1 MAISTNTRKEAI
13 ATHQG
18 IILRTEGKEDKIA
31 TEKSKIDAEAE
42 ELKKDSKAFVSRFRN
57 NGLKK
62 SITEGENEEDIFG
75 NLITNRNY
83 ISLKAKFESDEDD
96 IGHRIYQYGHEQHRL
111 RDAELRDLEVCL
123 ELGEKEYRDEGII
136 AVDEFLNE
144 RNRIQVE
151 YLNFVNEATQGGG
164 GSEEEERSLR
174 KEFDRMKEICLGNLN
189 IFKDKIMG
197 LEFCLVNQTDK
208 TIAFFE
214 KTLLKSLDIFLNE
227 ICLLFSEAR
236 NADIRFYRRIV
247 ELIESETAVERC
259 KFWREKAGQCHDIR
273 QTRLSNI
280 EVELEASVRHFY
292 RLYVE
297 DMYENLQTRNRSRI
311 LELQHFVDKC
321 KAETEEYD
329 FSSSNAVEED
339 DVY

>member
-1 MAISTNTRKEAI
+1 MQK
-13 ATHQG
+13 
-18 IILRTEGKEDKIA
+18 
-31 TEKSKIDAEAE
+31 AE
-42 ELKKDSKAFVSRFRN
+42 ELTKDSKAFVSRFRN

-96 IGHRIYQYGHEQHRL
+96 IGHRIYQ
-111 RDAELRDLEVCL
+111 DLEVCL

-174 KEFDRMKEICLGNLN
+174 KEFDP
-189 IFKDKIMG
+189 
-197 LEFCLVNQTDK
+197 
-208 TIAFFE
+208 
-214 KTLLKSLDIFLNE
+214 
-227 ICLLFSEAR
+227 R

-259 KFWREKAGQCHDIR
+259 KFWREKSGTCMKIFKLETAQEYWNY
-273 QTRLSNI
+273 NI
-280 EVELEASVRHFY
+280 
-292 RLYVE
+292 
-297 DMYENLQTRNRSRI
+297 
-311 LELQHFVDKC
+311 FVDKC